1 MLSLKPSYEPEPRPD
16 LGLSL
21 DTSLKVILH
30 SNALCKGSVELLS
43 KVVSDGS
50 SPDIMNPSK
59 AQAFKVK
66 PETSS
71 SLGQSSKVDS

>member
-1 MLSLKPSYEPEPRPD
+1 MLSLKSSYEPKPQPD
-16 LGLSL
+16 LGLGL
-21 DTSLKVILH
+21 DPSLKVILH
-30 SNALCKGSVELLS
+30 SNTQCKGSVELLS

-66 PETSS
+66 ISEI
-71 SLGQSSKVDS
+71 SLSQA